1 MPTRDGQMRAILDN
15 TIDGIITIDLRGCIE
30 SCNASVER
38 IFGYEIA
45 ELIGQNVSILAAS
58 PDAERHDGYV
68 ADYLRTGAPKI
79 IGTGREVRG
88 RRKDGRTFPMYLAV
102 SDIQHD
108 KHRSFIGIVR
118 DLSER
123 AALEDDL
130 RRIYDLSSDL
140 ICTLGF
146 DGCFQRVNPAF
157 LRTLGHPEETL
168 LYRPMIDFVHEDD
181 RKHTREMLDRLCQGA
196 SCADSRNRCLCADG
210 TYKWLAWQAVPSVDS
225 HVICAVAR
233 DDTERKTLEDSLR
246 HAKYVAESASE
257 AKGQFLANM
266 SHEIRTPLNAVIGY
280 STLLLDTQLT
290 AQQLDYLQA
299 VRTAADALLGQLNA
313 ILDLSKIEVD
323 KLELEQVST
332 DLRLAMEDTLE
343 ILAESARKKR
353 LQLTCLVDA
362 DCPNYLRSDPGRLRQ
377 VLINLVGNAIKFTE
391 RGEITVRAR
400 VIDEGARRFVRIEV
414 SDTGPGIPA
423 ESVPRLFQ
431 SFSQVDASMARRH
444 GGSGLGLFLC
454 RKLVA
459 ALGGMTGVQ
468 SQEGVGSTFWFTLP
482 LILLRPTE
490 LPVHALPAPL
500 RKSRILVIDDHAASR
515 EQLGQ
520 LLRQI
525 LLEPILC
532 ESTQLAERFL
542 DANPSW
548 SPNLVLIAN
557 TLPDGEDVEFA
568 SVLRQRVGIQNVRIV
583 HLVLPREQKDG
594 KLPLPESFDAQLLKP
609 IRMRRLLRVCH
620 ELLDATTTSARSV
633 VPSRASRPS
642 GMMPRFDRLPPRI
655 LVAEDNPAN
664 QRLTMLMLQR
674 MGCRVDVAADG
685 KEAVRAATGFPYD
698 LILMDVQMPVMDG
711 LAATR
716 ELRRRTGPASAVP
729 IVALTANAFSSDR
742 EVSFQAGMNDFLCKP
757 VTAETLQGMLRRWLP
772 LHFLAEP
779 VHAAVVEPV
788 HAGASAGDST
798 ELQEDLRAI
807 HQSQAELTALLDE
820 ESAKKVLEIIKDDW
834 PKQMKLA
841 QAKLESLDLYGVSR
855 SAHYLAGSAVQV
867 GAKTLAKRCK
877 ELEAVAGGKNQQSTA
892 QLLAILGHRIRE
904 LLAAL

>member
-15 TIDGIITIDLRGCIE
+15 TIDGIITIDLRGRIE
-30 SCNASVER
+30 ACNASVER
-38 IFGYEIA
+38 IFGYKPA
-45 ELIGQNVSILAAS
+45 ELIGQNISMLAAS
-58 PDAERHDGYV
+58 PDAERHDRYL
-68 ADYLRTGAPKI
+68 ADYLRTGEAKI

-108 KHRSFIGIVR
+108 SHRSFIGIVR

-146 DGCFQRVNPAF
+146 DGRFKRVNPAF
-157 LRTLGHPEETL
+157 LRTLGHSVETL
-168 LYRPMIDFVHEDD
+168 LSRPMIDFIHEDD
-181 RKHTREMLDRLCQGA
+181 RKHTRELFDRLCQGA
-196 SCADSRNRCLCADG
+196 SCVDCRNRCLCADG

-225 HVICAVAR
+225 QVICAVAR

-246 HAKYVAESASE
+246 HAKNIAESASE

-280 STLLLDTQLT
+280 STLLLDTQLS

-343 ILAESARKKR
+343 ILAESARRKQ

-391 RGEITVRAR
+391 RGEVTIRAR
-400 VIDEGARRFVRIEV
+400 VIDEARLRFVRIEV
-414 SDTGPGIPA
+414 TDTGPGIPA
-423 ESVPRLFQ
+423 DSVPRLFQ

-468 SQEGVGSTFWFTLP
+468 SQEGAGSTFWFTLP
-482 LILLRPTE
+482 LILLRPTN
-490 LPVHALPAPL
+490 PTSHALPVSL
-500 RKSRILVIDDHAASR
+500 QKNRILVVDDHAASR

-520 LLRQI
+520 LLRLL
-525 LLEPILC
+525 LLEPTVC
-532 ESTQLAERFL
+532 ESTQAAERFL
-542 DANPSW
+542 EDHPSW
-548 SPNLVLIAN
+548 LPKLVLIAN

-568 SVLRQRVGIQNVRIV
+568 AVLRQRLGARNLRVAR
-583 HLVLPREQKDG
+583 LMLPGESKEA
-594 KLPLPESFDAQLLKP
+594 KLPLPESFDAQLFKP
-609 IRMRRLLRVCH
+609 IRMRRLLRLCH
-620 ELLDATTTSARSV
+620 ELLDAAATSARSAV
-633 VPSRASRPS
+633 SARISRPS

-674 MGCRVDVAADG
+674 MGCRVDVAGDG

-711 LAATR
+711 LAATC
-716 ELRRRTGPASAVP
+716 ELRRRTGPTGSVP

-742 EVSFQAGMNDFLCKP
+742 EVSLQAGMNDFLCKP
-757 VTAETLQGMLRRWLP
+757 VTVDTLQGVLRRWLP
-772 LHFLAEP
+772 MHFLAESAF
-779 VHAAVVEPV
+779 AA
-788 HAGASAGDST
+788 AASPIHEGTSEGESKD
-798 ELQEDLRAI
+798 LQDDLRSV
-807 HQSQAELTALLDE
+807 HQSQIELAALLDE
-820 ESAKKVLEIIKDDW
+820 ESAKKVLEIIKGDW

-841 QAKLESLDLYGVSR
+841 QAKLEASDLHGVSR
-855 SAHYLAGSAVQV
+855 VAHYLAGSAVQV
-867 GAKTLAKRCK
+867 GASTLAKQCK
-877 ELEAVAGGKNQQSTA
+877 ELEAVAIGKHHERAA
-892 QLLAILGHRIRE
+892 QLLTALGRRILD
-904 LLAAL
+904 LLAAM